1 MATRSQTKSP
11 GPPKPRADKPKA
23 PSKAQTTAL
32 ISEKTGLSK
41 AQVASV
47 LDALAAAVAESLRKN
62 KQFAVPGLVKITL
75 VSKKAT
81 PSRPG
86 RNPFTGEAITI
97 KAKPAHNVVRVRAL
111 KALKDL
117 A

>member
-23 PSKAQTTAL
+23 P
-32 ISEKTGLSK
+32 SK